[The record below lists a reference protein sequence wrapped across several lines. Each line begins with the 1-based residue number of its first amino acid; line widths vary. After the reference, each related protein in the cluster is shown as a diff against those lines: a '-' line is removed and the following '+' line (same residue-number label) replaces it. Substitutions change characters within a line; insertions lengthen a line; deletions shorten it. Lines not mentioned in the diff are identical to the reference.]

1 MLCRQ
6 SSVVLNAWKYN
17 WRPLWRNINFLSRKK
32 KLLGFKK
39 TTSLFFV
46 FRWGCRDLEGTAR
59 DYQGVDCKWY
69 KDNSNDCGKWD
80 TDDFKAYEMCCGC
93 EGGSANGTAGNAT
106 TGNHIIF
113 FFDSF
118 YDNPGEIHY
127 FFSGGGKIRS
137 IFHPP
142 PPNMSKFLRIFS
154 LPTQKCFWW
163 NKSNFVVQKKKDFDG
178 KPKMTKF
185 SGFEN
190 FEIVKMGQKGFF
202 WKKPVWG
209 QKRLQILLWCDFLFS
224 FFYVLNDF
232 LYRQRPKEVTTIRLN
247 KTKCIFHGFRQLFKT
262 KWFYWSPFNRWISP
276 GLS

>member
-1 MLCRQ
+1 MSPHKKINQNNKKKIFVLRQ
-6 SSVVLNAWKYN
+6 S
-17 WRPLWRNINFLSRKK
+17 WRNP
-32 KLLGFKK
+32 
-39 TTSLFFV
+39 LFF
-46 FRWGCRDLEGTAR
+46 FW
-59 DYQGVDCKWY
+59 
-69 KDNSNDCGKWD
+69 
-80 TDDFKAYEMCCGC
+80 
-93 EGGSANGTAGNAT
+93 
-106 TGNHIIF
+106 
-113 FFDSF
+113 
-118 YDNPGEIHY
+118 
-127 FFSGGGKIRS
+127 GGGNKVDFS
-137 IFHPP
+137 PP

-154 LPTQKCFWW
+154 LPTQKFFWW

-190 FEIVKMGQKGFF
+190 FEIVKMGQKGSF
-202 WKKPVWG
+202 WRKPVWG

-262 KWFYWSPFNRWISP
+262 KGFYRSPFNRWISP